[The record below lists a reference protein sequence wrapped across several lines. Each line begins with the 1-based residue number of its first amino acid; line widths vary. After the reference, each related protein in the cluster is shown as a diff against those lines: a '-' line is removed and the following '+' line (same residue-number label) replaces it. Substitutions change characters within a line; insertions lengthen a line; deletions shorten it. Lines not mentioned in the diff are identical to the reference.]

1 MIPIRISTCGLTQ
14 VSCVN
19 AARLNVKPA
28 TGRIFNLLYDNSTRQ
43 YKTLKMDIT
52 HVNIIEFLFGLLSL
66 IGGLMVGTVI
76 WIIKDFH
83 TRINTSEEKAN
94 GLYSAY
100 LIAHGKLEE
109 RVKECEVFVDGIQ
122 KSYLVLRRD

>member
-1 MIPIRISTCGLTQ
+1 
-14 VSCVN
+14 
-19 AARLNVKPA
+19 
-28 TGRIFNLLYDNSTRQ
+28 
-43 YKTLKMDIT
+43 MDIT